1 MAPPPALP
9 CPHFCSPAGHRCSLG
24 SEIVCSQ
31 TGIVDLQN
39 NLGVLNGGPK
49 YLKDRRQVSST
60 AHPLSPQKRRGTNEY
75 ALAP

>member
-1 MAPPPALP
+1 MTLEQ
-9 CPHFCSPAGHRCSLG
+9 LG
-24 SEIVCSQ
+24 SHLGKKIKLNLFL
-31 TGIVDLQN
+31 TFYLKINARWIDLQN